1 MPNTSVGSHPIRFG
15 TFELDARAGEL
26 RRRGV
31 RIRLQEQ
38 PLRILQMLLENPGQL
53 VTREELRTTLWPT
66 NSFVD
71 FDHGLNKAI
80 HKLRE
85 ALGDAADNPRF
96 IETLAKRGYRF
107 LADLAADPSQIRSL
121 LVLPLDNLSGDPEQE
136 YFAVGLTDALTTN
149 LAKIGALR
157 VISRT
162 TAMYYKR
169 VQKPLPEI
177 ARELGVDGVIQGSVL
192 RAEGRIRISAQLL
205 HAPTDTHLWAD
216 SYDRDMR
223 DILALQGEVA
233 SAIVKEIQIK
243 VTPHERMQLD
253 RTPDLNAD
261 AYDACLRGRYYWSKR
276 TPEGFRRAIEAFEQ
290 AITLEP
296 RFSGAYA
303 GLADCYGLRGWYG
316 IAPPGEGCAKAKK
329 LALQAIELDPSA
341 AEPHVSLAWALQHWD
356 YDFAAAERE
365 YRRAIEL
372 DPRYMIAHYWLSMT
386 LAWSGRFEEAI
397 AEAKYAIHL
406 DPISANANPFLDMA
420 YLCSR
425 QYELMAANS
434 RGTIELHP
442 EYPVSHWALAWASLE
457 LSNFELAIA
466 ELNLAVELSGRA
478 TVYVALLAEAHAVA
492 GNRDEARRML
502 EQLLENST
510 QEYVTPYM
518 IGRIYA
524 ALDQKDE
531 AFRWLEAAYRERA
544 AWMPF
549 LKVDP
554 RMDVLRSDHRFEE
567 LLRRMNFPPVVVD

>member
-1 MPNTSVGSHPIRFG
+1 MQNESSGSQIIRFSA
-15 TFELDARAGEL
+15 FELDVRAGEL
-26 RRRGV
+26 RRQGV
-31 RIRLQEQ
+31 KVKLQDQ
-38 PLRILQMLLENPGQL
+38 PLRILQMLLANPGQL
-53 VTREELRTTLWPT
+53 VTREELRSTLWPT
-66 NSFVD
+66 NTFID

-80 HKLRE
+80 NKLRD
-85 ALGDAADNPRF
+85 ALGESADRPRF

-107 LADLAADPSQIRSL
+107 LADPAAHPRQIRSI

-136 YFAVGLTDALTTN
+136 YFAVGLTEALTTK
-149 LAKIGALR
+149 LARIGALR
-157 VISRT
+157 VISRV

-177 ARELGVDGVIQGSVL
+177 ARELGVDGVIAGSVL
-192 RAEGRIRISAQLL
+192 RAEGRVRISAQLL

-216 SYDRDMR
+216 TYDRDAR

-233 SAIVKEIQIK
+233 SAIVKEIQVK

-253 RTPDLNAD
+253 RTPKLNAD

-276 TPEGFRRAIEAFEQ
+276 TIDGFRRAIQSFEH
-290 AITLEP
+290 AIALEP
-296 RFSGAYA
+296 RFAGAYA

-316 IAPPGEGCAKAKK
+316 IVRPEEGCAKAKK
-329 LALQAIELDPSA
+329 LALQAMELDPSA
-341 AEPHVSLAWALQHWD
+341 AEPHVSLAWAIQHWD
-356 YDFAAAERE
+356 YDFAAAEKE
-365 YRRAIEL
+365 FRRAIEL
-372 DPRYMIAHYWLSMT
+372 DPRYMIGHYWLSMT
-386 LAWSGRFEEAI
+386 LSWSGRFEEGI

-406 DPISANANPFLDMA
+406 DPISANANPMLDMA

-434 RGTIELHP
+434 RRGIELYP
-442 EYPVSHWALAWASLE
+442 ELPTSRWALAWASLE
-457 LSNFELAIA
+457 LSDFELAIA
-466 ELNLAVELSGRA
+466 ELNFAVECSGRA
-478 TVYVALLAEAHAVA
+478 TVFVALLAEAHAVA
-492 GNRDEARRML
+492 GNREEARRML
-502 EQLLENST
+502 GQLLENSA
-510 QEYVTPYM
+510 QEYVTPYV

-554 RMDVLRSDHRFEE
+554 RMDCLRSDRRFEE
-567 LLRRMNFPPVVVD
+567 LLRRMNFPSVAVG